1 MTAQTRPAWIVPEQR
16 YDFGR
21 NHPMAPDRV
30 RNTMALADAL
40 GILDRYDQ
48 VEAGPVADELLRRV
62 HDPAYIDAIRSGE
75 AHPEFGIGTTDNPV
89 VADMHQIA
97 SNVVAG
103 TVEAAR
109 QIWQGPRTRAVNIA
123 GGLHHAMPDR
133 SSGFCIY
140 NDIACGI
147 QWMLDHGCDRVA
159 YIDVDAHHGDG
170 VQAVFNN
177 DPRVL
182 TISLHQNPLE
192 LFPGTGFATEIGGPD
207 AQGSVINVAL
217 PRDTGD
223 AGWLRAFDAVVPE
236 ALAAFA
242 PQVLVSQHGC
252 DSHRDDPLTDLTL
265 SVDGQRAS
273 YQIISDL
280 ADEICEGRWLA
291 LGGGGYSVQSVVP
304 RAWAHL
310 LGIVARDPIEA
321 STAIPEQVR
330 QALAGV
336 LPSTMGDLG
345 RSVVWTSV
353 RSGWDPASR
362 IDQAIL
368 ATRRAVFPDLG
379 LDPEF

>member
-1 MTAQTRPAWIVPEQR
+1 MTRPAWITPEQR

-30 RNTMALADAL
+30 RNTMVLARAL
-40 GILDRYDQ
+40 GILEQFDVVDPAPID
-48 VEAGPVADELLRRV
+48 EELLRAV
-62 HDPAYIDAIRSGE
+62 HSDRYIEAVRSGQP
-75 AHPEFGIGTTDNPV
+75 HPDLGIGTTDNPV
-89 VADMHQIA
+89 VPHMHDIA

-109 QIWQGPRTRAVNIA
+109 QIWQGGRTRAVNIA

-147 QWMLDHGCDRVA
+147 QWMLDNGCERVA

-170 VQAVFNN
+170 VQAVFDN

-182 TISLHQNPLE
+182 TISLHQNPLQ
-192 LFPGTGFATEIGGPD
+192 LFPGTGFATEIGGVD

-217 PRDTGD
+217 PTDTSD
-223 AGWLRAFDAVVPE
+223 AGWLRAFDAIVPE

-273 YQIISDL
+273 YRMIADL
-280 ADEICEGRWLA
+280 ADELCEGRWLA
-291 LGGGGYSVQSVVP
+291 LGGGGYSVQTVVP
-304 RAWAHL
+304 RAWTHL
-310 LGIVARDPIEA
+310 LAILAQSDIDPE
-321 STAIPEQVR
+321 TAIPESVR
-330 QALAGV
+330 DELAGAV
-336 LPSTMGDLG
+336 PSVMGDLG
-345 RSVVWTSV
+345 RAVVWTSV

-362 IDQAIL
+362 IDQAIM